1 MISQANTIAFYVALL
16 GPACVILVINTIV
29 FTLVARVIMKPRFKG
44 SIGKNE
50 KEKVSPAQ
58 VRGAFTVMVLLGVTW
73 VFGPVAIKE
82 SKIVFNYLFTI
93 LNSLQG
99 FLIFVFRCLLNTEA
113 RSAWVLLIKT
123 GTFKRRRGPI
133 VSQHE
138 SCSKGGNDSRGH
150 LADSTVHTGRTT
162 LHNSNEN
169 IKQMGGKQQNG
180 FQWKHGKSEPKL
192 GHCSP
197 GLGNGKRHS
206 DEYELRKEFDDLT
219 KLWMSTGTFWYTR
232 LFRVYLLPANDDSKQ
247 RLL

>member
-1 MISQANTIAFYVALL
+1 MSNSYLLILKLTAIIVPKCTFNDFYVFCSCFISQANAIAFYAALL
-16 GPACVILVINTIV
+16 GPACVILVINTVV

-73 VFGPVAIKE
+73 VFGPVAINE

-123 GTFKRRRGPI
+123 GT
-133 VSQHE
+133 
-138 SCSKGGNDSRGH
+138 
-150 LADSTVHTGRTT
+150 
-162 LHNSNEN
+162 
-169 IKQMGGKQQNG
+169 
-180 FQWKHGKSEPKL
+180 
-192 GHCSP
+192 
-197 GLGNGKRHS
+197 GLV
-206 DEYELRKEFDDLT
+206 L
-219 KLWMSTGTFWYTR
+219 
-232 LFRVYLLPANDDSKQ
+232 
-247 RLL
+247 

>member
-1 MISQANTIAFYVALL
+1 
-16 GPACVILVINTIV
+16 
-29 FTLVARVIMKPRFKG
+29 MKPRFKG

-73 VFGPVAIKE
+73 VFGPVAINE

-99 FLIFVFRCLLNTEA
+99 FFIFVFRCLLNTEA

-138 SCSKGGNDSRGH
+138 SCSKGANESRGH
-150 LADSTVHTGRTT
+150 IGDSTVHTGRTT
-162 LHNSNEN
+162 INNSNEN
-169 IKQMGGKQQNG
+169 LHVTKNGGKLENG
-180 FQWKHGKSEPKL
+180 LQWKHGKSEGKL
-192 GHCSP
+192 GHRSP
-197 GLGNGKRHS
+197 ALGNGKRHS

-219 KLWMSTGTFWYTR
+219 KL
-232 LFRVYLLPANDDSKQ
+232 
-247 RLL
+247 